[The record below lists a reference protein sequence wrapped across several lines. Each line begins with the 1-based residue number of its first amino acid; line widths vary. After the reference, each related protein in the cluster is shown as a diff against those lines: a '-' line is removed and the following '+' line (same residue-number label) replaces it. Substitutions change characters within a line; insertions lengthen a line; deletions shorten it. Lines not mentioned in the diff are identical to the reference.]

1 MEVWALEAY
10 GAAYTLQEILTVK
23 SDDVVGRVKT
33 YEAIVKGQPVPQ
45 PGIPEAFRVLMKE
58 LQSLGLDMRVQD
70 KDGNEIDIKQNYD
83 DDDMG
88 FDNADLSIGDD
99 VMVESELNDDY
110 SIEDVEDGVEPEDDS
125 FAMDDLF
132 ADDADGEED

>member
-1 MEVWALEAY
+1 
-10 GAAYTLQEILTVK
+10 
-23 SDDVVGRVKT
+23 
-33 YEAIVKGQPVPQ
+33 
-45 PGIPEAFRVLMKE
+45 
-58 LQSLGLDMRVQD
+58 
-70 KDGNEIDIKQNYD
+70 
-83 DDDMG
+83 MG

-110 SIEDVEDGVEPEDDS
+110 SIEDVEDGGEPEDDS